1 MPRYYRRRACFTP
14 KKYFLSNL
22 HNNINDPSG
31 KYLLRYNEI
40 MFDIKIKG
48 IDEAKSKLDEL
59 AKKANDISGTRSV
72 SLQELLTNGFM
83 LENTKFDNANDFF
96 DKGGFN
102 FKNSEEF
109 KAIDDLE
116 LDKWVKANSKFSTWK
131 EMIDKAVIE
140 YYKKGL
146 GF

>member
-1 MPRYYRRRACFTP
+1 
-14 KKYFLSNL
+14 
-22 HNNINDPSG
+22 
-31 KYLLRYNEI
+31 

-48 IDEAKSKLDEL
+48 IEEAKSKLDEL
-59 AKKANDISGTRSV
+59 AKRANDMSGTRSV
-72 SLQELLTNGFM
+72 TLQELLTNGFM
-83 LENTKFDNANDFF
+83 VENTKFDNANDFF

-102 FKNSEEF
+102 FKNSDEF

-116 LDKWVKANSKFSTWK
+116 LDRWVKANSKFSTWK
-131 EMIDKAVIE
+131 EMINKAVIE